1 MTDSSSVESGS
12 LPVPSDK
19 DLLAI
24 NHLMADKAYQIKA
37 PFTFL
42 RPDRTDKVSSEFV
55 LYILN
60 DYLGHLQSCVASTKK
75 MLSTTD
81 TNDFIR
87 VLSSDLPLAGN
98 FFSVVYSID
107 IKTLSSQL
115 TLLQKNA
122 HEMSV
127 SQLLPFVQILLK
139 PLIQVYYLGIAG
151 VSKLYKLL
159 FQYISRESK
168 PGKSQELM
176 VITTSAIE
184 EWYYIFNRI
193 YPGLYPLV
201 LRMCSSS
208 MLTMTQLYYANGSRV
223 LAWLKLKPSDILII

>member
-98 FFSVVYSID
+98 FF
-107 IKTLSSQL
+107 
-115 TLLQKNA
+115 
-122 HEMSV
+122 
-127 SQLLPFVQILLK
+127 
-139 PLIQVYYLGIAG
+139 
-151 VSKLYKLL
+151 
-159 FQYISRESK
+159 
-168 PGKSQELM
+168 
-176 VITTSAIE
+176 
-184 EWYYIFNRI
+184 
-193 YPGLYPLV
+193 
-201 LRMCSSS
+201 
-208 MLTMTQLYYANGSRV
+208 
-223 LAWLKLKPSDILII
+223 